1 MAASYD
7 LHKGMTVYVSAGPLK
22 GMTGTVINP
31 KAVADGLPHQRRV
44 QVSLNGEATYILP
57 RLLSTELPS
66 TPVASTEPPSIEL
79 PSAPVAKEAPTRCRE
94 CNGIGWIL
102 P

>member
-1 MAASYD
+1 VASSAD
-7 LHKGMTVYVSAGPLK
+7 LKQGQTVYVIAGPLK
-22 GMTGTVINP
+22 GSTGPVIDP
-31 KAVADGLPHQRRV
+31 KAVADGLPNQRKV
-44 QVSLNGEATYILP
+44 LISLGGEATFILP

-66 TPVASTEPPSIEL
+66 TPVA
-79 PSAPVAKEAPTRCRE
+79 KEAPTRCRA

>member
-7 LHKGMTVYVSAGPLK
+7 LHKGMTVYVNAGPFK
-22 GMTGTVINP
+22 GSTGPVIDP
-31 KAVADGLPHQRRV
+31 RAVADGLPHQRKV
-44 QVSLNGEATYILP
+44 QVWLDGEATYILP
-57 RLLSTELPS
+57 RLLSTEPPS
-66 TPVASTEPPSIEL
+66 TAVVNA
-79 PSAPVAKEAPTRCRE
+79 VVKEVPTRCRT

>member
-7 LHKGMTVYVSAGPLK
+7 LHKGMTVYVSAGPFK
-22 GMTGTVINP
+22 GSTGPVIDP
-31 KAVADGLPHQRRV
+31 KAVADGLPHQRKV
-44 QVSLNGEATYILP
+44 QVSLDGEATYILP
-57 RLLSTELPS
+57 RLLSTEPPS
-66 TPVASTEPPSIEL
+66 TAV
-79 PSAPVAKEAPTRCRE
+79 VKEAPTRCRS

>member
-7 LHKGMTVYVSAGPLK
+7 LQQGQTVYVNAGPLK
-22 GMTGTVINP
+22 GSTGPVINP
-31 KAVADGLPHQRRV
+31 KAVADGLPHQRKV
-44 QVSLNGEATYILP
+44 QVWLDGEATYILP
-57 RLLSTELPS
+57 RLLSTEP
-66 TPVASTEPPSIEL
+66 